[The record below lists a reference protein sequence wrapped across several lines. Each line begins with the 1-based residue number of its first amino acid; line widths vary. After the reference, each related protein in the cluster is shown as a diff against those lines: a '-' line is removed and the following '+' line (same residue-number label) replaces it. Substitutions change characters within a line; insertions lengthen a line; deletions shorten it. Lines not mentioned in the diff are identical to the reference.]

1 MSDEQ
6 NYDNQYANEK
16 DFRVRPQLY
25 NLTNEY
31 DVQSMFLQPHIKT
44 SETVGRGLDED
55 GFKRVGYVPTGFSEY
70 NTADLQTGVL
80 DTDTEKA
87 YVNVAS
93 LVEMVLYDIRTQY
106 KVDTSRSFEFIR
118 GRVGTFMSI
127 TKSKKGKLLDAI
139 TTKRFLQRS
148 IQTSDLSGR
157 TNEIANNIQN
167 QGNLV

>member
-1 MSDEQ
+1 MTDEQ
-6 NYDNQYANEK
+6 VYDSQNANQK

-44 SETVGRGLDED
+44 SETVGKGVDED

-80 DTDTEKA
+80 ETDTEKA

-127 TKSKKGKLLDAI
+127 TKSKNGKLLDAI
-139 TTKRFLQRS
+139 TTKRFLQKS
-148 IQTSDLSGR
+148 IQLDNLSSR

>member
-1 MSDEQ
+1 MSDEH
-6 NYDNQYANEK
+6 NYDSQYANEK

-127 TKSKKGKLLDAI
+127 TKSKNGKLLDAI
-139 TTKRFLQRS
+139 TTKRLLQKS
-148 IQTSDLSGR
+148 IQTADLSGR